1 MVNITIIGG
10 GRMGSLIAIKL
21 ALTGNKISIY
31 CLSTVLKETIKQQIN
46 NLVQLRT
53 ISNSD
58 HDRVLKNIKCYN
70 SDILYGIWGCNDEII
85 LECINEDLNSK
96 QNILETISHK
106 CSRHTI
112 ILTNTISLPIT
123 EVASKTKD
131 PTKVIG
137 CRFLYPVIHI
147 NKVEISMGGL
157 TSNDTLERLR
167 GFLTTI
173 GYYSIYKQPNLN
185 SIIRLADTEARAII
199 QQTKLETSNKSS
211 KSDSIESDVN
221 EFNCP
226 ISMLKMVDPVIAMD
240 GHTYERIYI
249 ETWFK
254 KKSTSPMTGLS
265 IDKHL
270 VPNHTLRKLINK
282 E

>member
-10 GRMGSLIAIKL
+10 GRMGSLIAIEL
-21 ALTGNKISIY
+21 ALKGNKISIY
-31 CLSTVLKETIKQQIN
+31 SLSILLKETIKQQIN
-46 NLVQLRT
+46 NLVQILT
-53 ISNSD
+53 ISNND
-58 HDRVLKNIKCYN
+58 KDRLLKNIKCYN
-70 SDILYGIWGCNDEII
+70 SDLLYGIWLCNDEII
-85 LECINEDLNSK
+85 LECINEDLVSK
-96 QNILETISHK
+96 QNILETVSHK
-106 CSRHTI
+106 CSRHTL
-112 ILTNTISLPIT
+112 ILTNTISLSIT

-147 NKVEISMGGL
+147 NKLEISMGAL

-167 GFLTTI
+167 GFLTII
-173 GYYSIYKQPNLN
+173 GYYSIYKQPNQN
-185 SIIRLADTEARAII
+185 SIFRLTNKEAKAII
-199 QQTKLETSNKSS
+199 QQTKLENSTKSS

-254 KKSTSPMTGLS
+254 KKSTSPLTGLS

-282 E
+282 